1 MKIKPLKVSEV
12 NSYIARIISNDVL
25 LYNVGIEGEVS
36 NCKYH
41 TNGHI
46 YFSLKDSKSRIRV
59 VMFRDNAE
67 KNEFTIEDGMNIVV
81 SGYVNVYERDGSYQ
95 LYAKSVEQMGKGK
108 LFEEFEKLKKKL
120 MDEGLFDEDTKLPLP
135 ENPKKIGIATSIT
148 GAAIRDLIINL
159 KRRNRLVEII
169 IAPTLVQGTGSA
181 ESILDSINTLQDNR
195 VDLII
200 LGRGGGSIE
209 DLASFNDEAV
219 ARAIHSSKIPVISA
233 VGHETDF
240 TIADFAADKRAST
253 PSTAAEI
260 AVPMYSDMKD
270 RIDGLLSK
278 MIYEMSRKSVIEGML
293 LDNLKQRL
301 MATSPV
307 QKMENSRRKL
317 DSEMERLIQAMDRIM
332 SSKRSEVDFIG
343 GKLDALSPLKT
354 LKRGYSIV
362 EKNGSVIESVAQLD
376 KEDEIKILLSD
387 GDIEAK
393 VAAVCEKIDN
403 IDVNGIEK

>member
-67 KNEFTIEDGMNIVV
+67 NNEFTIEDGMNIVV

-95 LYAKSVEQMGKGK
+95 LYAKTVEQMGKGK

-120 MDEGLFDEDTKLPLP
+120 MKEGLFDEDSKLPLP
-135 ENPKKIGIATSIT
+135 ENPRKIGIATSIT
-148 GAAIRDLIINL
+148 GAAIRDLITNL
-159 KRRNRLVEII
+159 KRRNRLVEIL
-169 IAPTLVQGTGSA
+169 IAPTLVQGAGSPA
-181 ESILDSINTLQDNR
+181 SILESINILQENN

-200 LGRGGGSIE
+200 VGRGGGSIE
-209 DLASFNDEAV
+209 DLASFNDEEV
-219 ARAIHSSKIPVISA
+219 ARAIFNSKIPVISA

-240 TIADFAADKRAST
+240 TISDFVADIRAST

-260 AVPMYSDMKD
+260 AVPVYSEMRERLDS
-270 RIDGLLSK
+270 LLSK
-278 MIYEMSRKSVIEGML
+278 MVYDINRQVVLEEML
-293 LDNLKQRL
+293 LNNMRQRL
-301 MATSPV
+301 VASSPIV
-307 QKMENSRRKL
+307 KMENSRKKL
-317 DSEMERLIQAMDRIM
+317 DSEVERLTQAMDRIM
-332 SSKRSEVDFIG
+332 GRTRSDLDFIG

-354 LKRGYSIV
+354 LKRGYSIL
-362 EKNGSVIESVAQLD
+362 EKDGKAIESVKQIEMD
-376 KEDEIKILLSD
+376 DDVNILLSD
-387 GDIEAK
+387 GIAEAK
-393 VAAVCEKIDN
+393 INNVCEKNDN
-403 IDVNGIEK
+403 TDINGIEK